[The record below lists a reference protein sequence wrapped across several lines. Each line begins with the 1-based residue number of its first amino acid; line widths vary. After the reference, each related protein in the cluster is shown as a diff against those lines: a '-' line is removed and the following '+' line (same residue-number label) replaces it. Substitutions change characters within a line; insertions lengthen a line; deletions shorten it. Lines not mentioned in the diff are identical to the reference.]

1 MHDKD
6 KEKFLRLL
14 AGNSKILDLVLKMQT
29 EVDIYED
36 KDGQKK
42 NMYGHRNNS
51 GGGAAG
57 GGRGQNMTGQSNKG
71 MHKGEANL

>member
-29 EVDIYED
+29 EVEIYED
-36 KDGQKK
+36 KDGHKK
-42 NMYGHRNNS
+42 NMYGHRGA
-51 GGGAAG
+51 GGGGGAG
-57 GGRGQNMTGQSNKG
+57 GGRGQNMSGQSNKG
-71 MHKGEANL
+71 MHKGEASM